1 MMDKEVKRI
10 GIAASRRSNEISALV
25 KKIGGIPIVFSIQGE
40 QVLNDET
47 SEHDVEELIAN
58 SFDLVVL
65 TTGIGSSTL
74 EEASWRVN
82 RFPEFIRKL
91 SSIPLA
97 IRGSKTEKWLKR
109 HSLDAKVVS
118 TDGTMENLLH
128 SMRPVIEGQSKS
140 VFLQTYNEDE
150 LVLKEK
156 LESLGCN
163 VYMSKPY
170 RYSYPDKETIDKL
183 ELNIVE
189 QKLDAVIFTS
199 KTQVKNL
206 FRMAFDAEL
215 LANAFNNHV
224 TAVAVGK
231 VTANQLKQYGIK
243 RVVQPANQKMGAMVI
258 ELRDY
263 LLANSKSIT

>member
-1 MMDKEVKRI
+1 MMDNDSKRI
-10 GIAASRRSNEISALV
+10 GIAASRRSSEISTLV
-25 KKIGGIPIVFSIQGE
+25 KKINGTPVVFSIQGE

-47 SEHDVEELIAN
+47 SERDVEELIAN
-58 SFDLVVL
+58 AFDFVVL
-65 TTGIGSSTL
+65 TTRIGASTL

-97 IRGSKTEKWLKR
+97 IRGSKTEKWLKK
-109 HSLDAKVVS
+109 HSLNAKVVS
-118 TDGTMENLLH
+118 KDGTMENLLN
-128 SMRPVIEGQSKS
+128 SLTPLIGRESNK
-140 VFLQTYNEDE
+140 VFLQTYTEDD

-156 LESLGCN
+156 LESIGCN

-170 RYSYPDKETIDKL
+170 RYRNPDKETIDKL

-189 QKLDAVIFTS
+189 QNLDAVIFTS

-206 FRMAFDAEL
+206 FRTAIDTEL
-215 LANAFNNHV
+215 LAEAFNNHV

-231 VTANQLKQYGIK
+231 VTANQLNQYGIG
-243 RVVQPANQKMGAMVI
+243 RVVQPANQKMGAMII

-263 LLANSKSIT
+263 LSANPNQ